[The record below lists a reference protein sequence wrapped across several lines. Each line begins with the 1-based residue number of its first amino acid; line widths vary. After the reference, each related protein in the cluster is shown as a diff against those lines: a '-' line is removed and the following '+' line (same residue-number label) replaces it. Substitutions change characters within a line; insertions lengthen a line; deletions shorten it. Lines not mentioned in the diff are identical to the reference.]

1 MTHRADQ
8 SDAFIIPACILMH
21 HAHSWEMRTTVDL
34 DERLF
39 ERAKRL
45 ALEEKKS
52 LSGVLGD
59 ALAAYLGIRRQV
71 AKDPPFELISRGNAQ
86 GRFPSAADVIAVEE
100 NEDCAALAVP

>member
-1 MTHRADQ
+1 MR
-8 SDAFIIPACILMH
+8 SRSSYCV
-21 HAHSWEMRTTVDL
+21 RTTVDL

-52 LSGVLGD
+52 LSAVVGD

-71 AKDPPFELISRGNAQ
+71 AKDPPFELISCGAAN
-86 GRFPSAADVIAVEE
+86 GKFPSHAEVSAVEE
-100 NEDCAALAVP
+100 EEERVALAVPGPGKRAAP